1 MAKVSIQ
8 MDPIKDID
16 IYSDTTFAL
25 AMEGI
30 RRGHELFYYETRNLT
45 LYKGI
50 LEAKGHSIIELKK
63 ELGNHIS
70 LGKMEK
76 RKLKDEEIILM
87 RQDPPF
93 DMNYIT
99 YTHFLEDIHPKTL
112 VVNNPSEVRNAPE
125 KLFVNKFKE
134 FIPETL
140 ISRNYDDIYN
150 FRKEYKDIII
160 KPLYGNGGKQIFHI
174 DPNNQN
180 FSSLLEMFF
189 EKSNEPIIIQRYLP
203 EVKKGDC
210 RVVLIDGKIGGAINR
225 VPLSGE
231 VRSNLHVGGKPEKK
245 KLNNRELL
253 ICEALENELKSR
265 GLILVGIDI
274 IGGYLTEINVTS
286 PTGVQEISKFEN
298 INLSSRIWETI
309 ESKL

>member
-1 MAKVSIQ
+1 
-8 MDPIKDID
+8 
-16 IYSDTTFAL
+16 
-25 AMEGI
+25 
-30 RRGHELFYYETRNLT
+30 
-45 LYKGI
+45 
-50 LEAKGHSIIELKK
+50 
-63 ELGNHIS
+63 
-70 LGKMEK
+70 MEK
-76 RKLKDEEIILM
+76 RKLKDEKIILM

-189 EKSNEPIIIQRYLP
+189 EKSNLFGSLNIIFLLFNEILF
-203 EVKKGDC
+203 
-210 RVVLIDGKIGGAINR
+210 LFSSSSSHHGKIF
-225 VPLSGE
+225 
-231 VRSNLHVGGKPEKK
+231 H
-245 KLNNRELL
+245 
-253 ICEALENELKSR
+253 R
-265 GLILVGIDI
+265 GFRPH
-274 IGGYLTEINVTS
+274 EHE
-286 PTGVQEISKFEN
+286 Q
-298 INLSSRIWETI
+298 
-309 ESKL
+309 